1 MRASTLSAIDRA
13 LAEIDRV
20 FSPENGAIYARKR
33 RIEARAAR
41 RALVNQFAADGY
53 YALMRW
59 VERLNPTWVPS
70 RGLWS
75 IAEALDWCRK
85 QLRGQIARRDRV
97 TPGIPGQHWSYR
109 PDILRGARERIV
121 VLRYFA
127 KAGSYWW
134 AKEVA

>member
-1 MRASTLSAIDRA
+1 MRDFTAIDRA
-13 LAEIDRV
+13 EAEIERV
-20 FSPENGAIYARKR
+20 FSPEYFR
-33 RIEARAAR
+33 RRERTAR
-41 RALVNQFAADGY
+41 RALINEFSAPESYRD
-53 YALMRW
+53 LMRW

-70 RGLWS
+70 SGLWS

-85 QLRGQIARRDRV
+85 QMRGQIARRDRV
-97 TPGIPGQHWSYR
+97 TPGIPGPHWSYR
-109 PDILRGARERIV
+109 PDILRGARERII